1 MKKHFWMIALMASM
15 AISASAETL
24 PEVEEVEATQEKAT
38 VEIPAWVNN
47 IKFQVFNF
55 HQKNRTRYH
64 HHYFQLQLFF

>member
-38 VEIPAWVNN
+38 VEVPAWVKKGNTGEGY
-47 IKFQVFNF
+47 
-55 HQKNRTRYH
+55 R
-64 HHYFQLQLFF
+64 